1 MVENILLYRFYSKRR
16 SEKMAKRETK
26 LTLVDIQKN
35 ADELNKKQKF
45 YIDKN
50 LGKFIYYYP
59 KFSKR
64 RKTML
69 INDLASTFEYVQQN
83 NLDFFKND
91 HELQHYILFLIIKHF
106 TELKAELKDKS
117 IETHFATMHNL
128 VELGWYDLF
137 LMDMFSVQE
146 ISHVLEEISKQF
158 NISIQFLEL
167 EKQLMSKIESNA
179 KIEK

>member
-1 MVENILLYRFYSKRR
+1 MT
-16 SEKMAKRETK
+16 KRETK
-26 LTLVDIQKN
+26 LTLADIQKN

-50 LGKFIYYYP
+50 IGKFIYYYP

-64 RKTML
+64 KKTML
-69 INDLASTFEYVQQN
+69 INDLASTFEYAQQK

-128 VELGWYDLF
+128 VEIGWYDVF
-137 LMDMFSVQE
+137 LLEMFSVQE
-146 ISHVLEEISKQF
+146 ISSVLEEINKQL

-167 EKQLMSKIESNA
+167 EKQLMSKLEPDD
-179 KIEK
+179 KIQ